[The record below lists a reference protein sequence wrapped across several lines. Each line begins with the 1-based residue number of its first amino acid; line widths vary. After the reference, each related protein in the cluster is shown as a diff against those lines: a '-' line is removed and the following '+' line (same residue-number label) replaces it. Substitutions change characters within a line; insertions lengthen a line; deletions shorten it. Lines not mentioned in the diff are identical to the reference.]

1 LNYFPAVVVAAL
13 MLGGCFSD
21 DSNLRFAGDTTA
33 NRKPALSGDP
43 LTSIRAGEAY
53 EFTPQAS
60 DPDGDALRFRVANK
74 PAWADFDV
82 ATGRLWGTPDDADV
96 GVNVD
101 IEISVTDGKQSAVL
115 PRFAVTVDQIAGGSV
130 TLSWY
135 PPTQNADGSALTDLA
150 GYRIYYGYDVDAL
163 DRVITL
169 QNPGLTR
176 LVVED
181 LATAT
186 WHFSMTSVNSS
197 GSESARSPMVS
208 KTIS

>member
-1 LNYFPAVVVAAL
+1 LNYFPAVAVVAL
-13 MLGGCFSD
+13 MLSGCFSD